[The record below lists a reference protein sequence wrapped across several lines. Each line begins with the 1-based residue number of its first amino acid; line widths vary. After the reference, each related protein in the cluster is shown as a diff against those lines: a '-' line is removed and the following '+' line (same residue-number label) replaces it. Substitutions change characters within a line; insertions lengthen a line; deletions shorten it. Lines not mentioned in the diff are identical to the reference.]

1 MYLDYY
7 YSVPEVISV
16 LMDNSTGVY
25 TYVSII
31 DFTITPLPVESI
43 IEDE

>member
-1 MYLDYY
+1 
-7 YSVPEVISV
+7 
-16 LMDNSTGVY
+16 MDNSPGVY